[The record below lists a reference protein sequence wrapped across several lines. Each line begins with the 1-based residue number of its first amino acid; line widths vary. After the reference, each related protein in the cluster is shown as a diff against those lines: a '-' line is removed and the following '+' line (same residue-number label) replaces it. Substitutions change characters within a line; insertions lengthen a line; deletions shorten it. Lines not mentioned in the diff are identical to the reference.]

1 MNVLAIGCHPDDL
14 EIACSG
20 TLARMAKEGHNVY
33 MVHVA
38 NGDMGHA
45 IIMPPELRDMREQ
58 EAIKAGLM
66 VGAKK
71 VYNID
76 IGDCVLGRDFQ
87 EGLRRLV
94 GVIRE
99 VQPDFIIT
107 HNPEDYMQD
116 HVEVSKMAFEAS
128 FTASVPHMFPEFPN
142 AAAVVPI
149 YYMDTLAGHGFEPE
163 LYVDITDEIDL
174 KLEALKCH
182 ESQIKWM
189 LEHDKIDFVE
199 WVQSISR
206 FRGLQSGVQY
216 AEGFRVC
223 KAHSRVTCKRLL
235 P

>member
-20 TLARMAKEGHNVY
+20 TLARLAKEGHNVY

-71 VYNID
+71 VYNVD

-116 HVEVSKMAFEAS
+116 HVEVSKMVFEAS

-189 LEHDKIDFVE
+189 LHHDHIDFVDF
-199 WVQSISR
+199 VRTCSK
-206 FRGLQSGVQY
+206 FRGLQCGVPY
-216 AEGFRVC
+216 AEAFTQAYVWP
-223 KAHSRVTCKRLL
+223 KVTTKRLL